1 MKKLILL
8 LVTMAMIAGCKSE
21 LSEEEQAAYHHKGK
35 VIVQDTFKE
44 LSTQLME
51 KMKEGGPELALP
63 FCNVQALP
71 LTLDVAA
78 KNGVEI
84 KRVSNKLRNIK
95 NSPSKHANDQLN
107 AYLENQ
113 QAGIESQ
120 AVVARDEAGVVH
132 YYAPIRIMK
141 QCLVCHGSPGE
152 NMLHKTD
159 SLIKSYYP
167 EDAATGYS
175 DGELR
180 GMWDIA
186 FLK

>member
-1 MKKLILL
+1 MKKWFLL

-21 LSEEEQAAYHHKGK
+21 MSEEERASYQHEGEE
-35 VIVQDTFKE
+35 IVQDAFKE
-44 LSTQLME
+44 LSSQLME

-71 LTLDVAA
+71 LTLEVAA
-78 KNGVEI
+78 RNKVEI
-84 KRVSNKLRNIK
+84 RRVSNKLRNAK
-95 NSPSKHANDQLN
+95 NSPSEHAHEQLN
-107 AYLENQ
+107 AYLKNQ
-113 QAGIESQ
+113 QAGIELQS
-120 AVVARDEAGVVH
+120 VVAQDGAGVVH

-141 QCLVCHGSPGE
+141 QCLVCHGRPGE
-152 NMLHKTD
+152 SMLQKTD

-175 DGELR
+175 EGELR